1 VRRHSP
7 KKDYVRG
14 CMPGGPWVQA
24 ALARNRAGRRD
35 AKEFKLSCILPKPT
49 LSSAASIESL
59 LTNEGCLSAA
69 WSGFC
74 ALELLTELVKIFSKS
89 PVDTIGA
96 GE

>member
-1 VRRHSP
+1 
-7 KKDYVRG
+7 
-14 CMPGGPWVQA
+14 MPGDPRIQA

-35 AKEFKLSCILPKPT
+35 AKEFKLSCILPKPA

-69 WSGFC
+69 WSDFC
-74 ALELLTELVKIFSKS
+74 ALEWLTELVKIFSKT
-89 PVDTIGA
+89 PVDTIGD